1 MQDIAPG
8 AEPVFYTPSFKNTV
22 CGTCPGGLS
31 KIRLALAHPL
41 FPRPTVTDIRTP
53 GIPPELQESRHVQ
66 SVEVPTIIKRK
77 ENSLTDL
84 RS

>member
-8 AEPVFYTPSFKNTV
+8 AEPVFYTPFLKNTV
-22 CGTCPGGLS
+22 CGTRLGGLS
-31 KIRLALAHPL
+31 KLCLSLAHPL
-41 FPRPTVTDIRTP
+41 FPRPNVTGIRMP
-53 GIPPELQESRHVQ
+53 GTPPELQESGHIQ